1 MRAREFI
8 TESVQATTLAKLYNG
23 NYPDRD
29 ETFWDYVSTTEFDKP
44 LLIQTL
50 PRHKVMMT
58 LLSQY
63 RAEHIDEIT
72 DMLDDDQQEIVQ
84 SYTNDPALSS
94 KVIVLSGDRIIDGNH
109 RALAAA
115 IKGVPIN
122 YIDLSDLEDTD
133 EIDETELYRKLV

>member
-1 MRAREFI
+1 MRAKEFI
-8 TESVQATTLAKLYNG
+8 TESVQETTLAKLYNG

-29 ETFWDYVSTTEFDKP
+29 ETFWDYVSSNEFDKP
-44 LLIQTL
+44 LSIKTL

-94 KVIVLSGDRIIDGNH
+94 KVIVLFGDRIIDGNH

-115 IKGVPIN
+115 IKGAPIN
-122 YIDLSDLEDTD
+122 YIDLADLEDTD